1 MIFVDTNVFM
11 YAVGKPHPLQS
22 RAQQFFHES
31 LRNRTALFTS
41 AEVIHELMQV
51 YLRMHRPHTLD
62 SALEL
67 IEKAGVEVWPLEAAD
82 VDLARRLHEQH
93 PTLRARD
100 LCHLAS
106 CHRRGVREI
115 MTFDEALAAAQ
126 GCFEAR
132 DVCDRLR
139 REFGFELPDEPA
151 PSRLGFMAG
160 QIEQIEVPDDF
171 DSMGGPEIEKMF
183 GTTA

>member
-1 MIFVDTNVFM
+1 MTYVDTSVFM

-22 RAQQFFHES
+22 HAQQFFHES
-31 LRNRTALFTS
+31 LRSRTTLFAS
-41 AEVIHELMQV
+41 AEVIQELMHV

-82 VDLARRLHEQH
+82 VDLARRLRARH
-93 PTLRARD
+93 PMLQARD

-106 CHRRGVREI
+106 CQRRGVREI

-132 DVCDRLR
+132 AVHDRLR

-151 PSRLGFMAG
+151 ASRLGFMAG
-160 QIEQIEVPDDF
+160 QIDIPDDF
-171 DSMGGPEIEKMF
+171 DGMGGPEIEQMF
-183 GTTA
+183 GAPA